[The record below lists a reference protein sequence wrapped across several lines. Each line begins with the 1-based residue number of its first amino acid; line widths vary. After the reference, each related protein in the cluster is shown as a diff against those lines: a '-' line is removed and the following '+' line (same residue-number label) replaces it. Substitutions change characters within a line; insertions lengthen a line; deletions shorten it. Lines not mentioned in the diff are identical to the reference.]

1 MNSSN
6 AAYLIQE
13 NTLKLQEV
21 FESPVDVLR
30 EVCFLLHLQSVDIDE
45 LRVEF
50 GSGDCY
56 V

>member
-6 AAYLIQE
+6 TAYLIQE

-30 EVCFLLHLQSVDIDE
+30 EVFSLLYLISVDIDE
-45 LRVEF
+45 LWIEF
-50 GSGDCY
+50 GSGNCY